1 MWWNQKLRIRT
12 IEYSRIRRFKSVACI
27 SHSLSIIRAP
37 LVPNR
42 MLNVAGSSAPI
53 LHVDTDTGDMSAPA
67 EPVRRISRFKG
78 HVPTSNDQESGHG
91 ITMTSP
97 GHELPFWPTAF
108 AQFLSGSAA
117 KESRHFPE
125 PSTSGA
131 CLMPPA
137 TLSANETVPR
147 KLCQRGLADTD
158 FFPVIPACT

>member
-37 LVPNR
+37 LVTNR
-42 MLNVAGSSAPI
+42 VLNVAGLSAPI

-91 ITMTSP
+91 ITMPSP
-97 GHELPFWPTAF
+97 GMSCRSGLQHSRSFCPEVQRRNQDT
-108 AQFLSGSAA
+108 FLSLRRLVRVLCHLRHCQPMKPCRESSASAA
-117 KESRHFPE
+117 LLIP
-125 PSTSGA
+125 T
-131 CLMPPA
+131 
-137 TLSANETVPR
+137 
-147 KLCQRGLADTD
+147 
-158 FFPVIPACT
+158 FFP